1 MWEPQEC
8 QYDGKSFEGHNSK
21 NDIALKTIPV
31 FGPADKEA
39 SWLLLRSSFFCTIRR
54 CNAARKPQK
63 LQ

>member
-39 SWLLLRSSFFCTIRR
+39 S
-54 CNAARKPQK
+54 
-63 LQ
+63 